1 MVELVDT
8 HGSGSCILT
17 DVGVRVSPTAPDLP
31 FLSAE
36 EEDSVI
42 PQRPSF
48 KGPDSSVGRATDWK
62 SVCRWFNSTSGH
74 HILINNYSYLSS
86 LFTIFPLPENIAKHC
101 QYASKR
107 GIGLVFIAKLLPQIF
122 FKSVSKWRFNNCLL
136 LLLIYSFIIINRF
149 KFINHFLFLVTSFK
163 QFQILIRAFLNIET
177 SNKLSYNLIIMCIFC
192 I

>member
-1 MVELVDT
+1 MNRN
-8 HGSGSCILT
+8 CNR
-17 DVGVRVSPTAPDLP
+17 VRRNLRCMISPTAPDLP
-31 FLSAE
+31 FLSAV
-36 EEDSVI
+36 EDNPVI

-48 KGPDSSVGRATDWK
+48 KRPDSSVGRATDWK

-122 FKSVSKWRFNNCLL
+122 FKLSRKFSSDCLATRNNLSL
-136 LLLIYSFIIINRF
+136 NPAESWVFIYGEFSE
-149 KFINHFLFLVTSFK
+149 S
-163 QFQILIRAFLNIET
+163 
-177 SNKLSYNLIIMCIFC
+177 
-192 I
+192 